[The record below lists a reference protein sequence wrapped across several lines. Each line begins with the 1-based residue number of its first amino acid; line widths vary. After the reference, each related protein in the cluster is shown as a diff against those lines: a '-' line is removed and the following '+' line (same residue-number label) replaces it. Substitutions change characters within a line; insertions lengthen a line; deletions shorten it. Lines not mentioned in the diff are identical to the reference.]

1 MPDVVIPAAG
11 EDHQAARVVQSHIWT
26 AGRPAW
32 RCPGQ
37 GQHSI
42 TIEQGNQRRTVA
54 VPELTDNTNLKE
66 LVRFLQRKA
75 DELRRKARTGSAP

>member
-1 MPDVVIPAAG
+1 MPVP
-11 EDHQAARVVQSHIWT
+11 EARN
-26 AGRPAW
+26 
-32 RCPGQ
+32 Q

-54 VPELTDNTNLKE
+54 VPELTDNKNLRE

-75 DELRRKARTGSAP
+75 GELRRKARTGSAP